1 MRDRLGHV
9 SAAYALLSKL
19 NHVVATCRAGGDE
32 EHVAM
37 RDCEVLFEDPVVYR
51 TGDSNPF
58 FKVATAFFSR
68 YLKAVLVG
76 D

>member
-1 MRDRLGHV
+1 
-9 SAAYALLSKL
+9 
-19 NHVVATCRAGGDE
+19 
-32 EHVAM
+32 M